1 MTLLLDPALL
11 TRLATLSFHTRRPRR
26 GQVQG
31 ERRSTKRGTSVEF
44 ADYREYTRG
53 DDLRRVDW
61 NIYARLERPFVKL
74 FEEEE
79 DLAVHVLLDGSGS
92 MGWRGGEE
100 TEGQGDKWD
109 YARRLAAALG
119 YVALVGGDRLRVTLL
134 RGGEVAA
141 TFGPVRGQG
150 NALRL
155 FRWLEGLEAEGTT
168 DLNAALRAY
177 AFAGGRAGLAVLIS
191 DLFSP
196 TGYVEGL
203 TALAARGHEVALLHL
218 LTPDEVDPPLGGDL
232 RLVDVET
239 GETQEVTVDGGMRS
253 LYRRRLAAW
262 QEEIRA
268 ACRTRDGL
276 YVPLTTATPLDRLL
290 LHRLRRVHLLR

>member
-1 MTLLLDPALL
+1 VLLEGDLL
-11 TRLATLSFHTRRPRR
+11 TRLATLSFHVRRPRR

-44 ADYREYTRG
+44 ADYREYARG

-79 DLAVHVLLDGSGS
+79 DLAVHVLVDGSGS
-92 MGWRGGEE
+92 MGWRGEGER
-100 TEGQGDKWD
+100 EGQRDKWD

-119 YVALVGGDRLRVTLL
+119 YVALVGGDRLQVALL
-134 RGGEVAA
+134 RSGEVAA
-141 TFGPVRGQG
+141 RFGPVRGQG

-155 FRWLEGLEAEGTT
+155 FEWLEGLEAEGTT

-177 AFAGGRAGLAVLIS
+177 GFAGGRAGLAVLIS

-239 GETQEVTVDGGMRS
+239 GEVQEVTVDGGMRN

-268 ACRTRDGL
+268 ACRARDGL
-276 YVPLTTATPLDRLL
+276 YVPLTTAVPLDRAL
-290 LHRLRRVHLLR
+290 LHDLRRARLLR